1 VISPLA
7 SRSAKRDSADAVGES
22 ARLLSANTAAAA
34 RPPQKTTIMSTIP
47 AQAAQLQSP
56 FQYIT
61 GVLLA
66 VDNYAM

>member
-22 ARLLSANTAAAA
+22 DRLLSANTTAHAK
-34 RPPQKTTIMSTIP
+34 PHQKTIIMSTIP

-61 GVLLA
+61 GALLA
-66 VDNYAM
+66 VDYYVM